1 MEDYA
6 LEYLFARQEN
16 RRAFEKSRAGGA
28 PRKTTESVLQLTKQI
43 LDANSK
49 QGTQVAKVHR
59 HAEGRGQ
66 PKSRGSQEAEITVP
80 SMSLLKKPA
89 RMWEENPAL
98 RRKMGRSQ
106 FYKILKSHFA
116 EYRPGQRRTDVC
128 THCQTYYDHLIPNFH
143 KDWNDLQA
151 KLKAVYPEYMAHWR
165 CENHDRASSEA
176 SAALAY
182 LNHHAEQYRQERAT
196 SGCDLLQL
204 HTFTEA
210 PGAIL
215 LRGHKSLLKSYKW
228 HMTSA
233 HRQKDNFEKWT
244 EGGLP
249 LADSLI
255 CFDWKEKLRLPCGP
269 SESSDFWHMQQK
281 YAIAVYG
288 SVVHRHAP
296 GSSAAR
302 PKIFHEYFIN
312 LTEIREQTAEAAN
325 HMLASVM
332 QDAAVA
338 QSGTLRLFSD
348 CGPHFRSGAN
358 LAHYADLC
366 VQRRQQ
372 IHISYW
378 GEQHGKSILDGAF
391 GTLGAWL
398 REMSLQQPVLNL
410 SELLAAFRKASAA
423 AMRADPAGPKW
434 HFKIVDCGKHKQRVA
449 KHLQTS
455 DFQITKTYSLI
466 MSPPAP
472 GRNLPILHNTI
483 FTDCEVSG
491 LSCSF
496 TIHNETAVEPQ
507 EWLRAYMSGP
517 RSWEIPPPAPGDST
531 VIVART
537 QASTK
542 TYSTD

>member
-1 MEDYA
+1 M
-6 LEYLFARQEN
+6 
-16 RRAFEKSRAGGA
+16 
-28 PRKTTESVLQLTKQI
+28 
-43 LDANSK
+43 
-49 QGTQVAKVHR
+49 
-59 HAEGRGQ
+59 
-66 PKSRGSQEAEITVP
+66 
-80 SMSLLKKPA
+80 
-89 RMWEENPAL
+89 
-98 RRKMGRSQ
+98 
-106 FYKILKSHFA
+106 
-116 EYRPGQRRTDVC
+116 
-128 THCQTYYDHLIPNFH
+128 
-143 KDWNDLQA
+143 
-151 KLKAVYPEYMAHWR
+151 
-165 CENHDRASSEA
+165 
-176 SAALAY
+176 
-182 LNHHAEQYRQERAT
+182 
-196 SGCDLLQL
+196 
-204 HTFTEA
+204 
-210 PGAIL
+210 
-215 LRGHKSLLKSYKW
+215 
-228 HMTSA
+228 
-233 HRQKDNFEKWT
+233 
-244 EGGLP
+244 
-249 LADSLI
+249 
-255 CFDWKEKLRLPCGP
+255 PCGP

-542 TYSTD
+542 TYSTN